1 MSRPP
6 LALVCRGLVPVTLLL
21 GSIAGCGSLP
31 TAEPYPTPAGLQA
44 LPDAAVSAAPAYLID
59 EGIDLNIPYGSF
71 GIGQSN
77 GFWSL
82 AWQHD
87 QPLRTYSGDLYCPT
101 GCRFLVDVSSMVPP
115 ARVELLAANHVRFSV
130 PSQPET
136 HYRLSFT
143 MPEQV
148 LLGLSLQ
155 IDGQPAGNP
164 RTVFS
169 SKKQL
174 SSVDTMPFRLV
185 GSLGPILAVGGQ

>member
-6 LALVCRGLVPVTLLL
+6 LALVCRGLVAASALLAGL
-21 GSIAGCGSLP
+21 AGCGSIP
-31 TAEPYPTPAGLQA
+31 TAEPYPTPGTLAP
-44 LPDAAVSAAPAYLID
+44 LPDALVSAAPAYLID
-59 EGIDLNIPYGSF
+59 DGIDLNIPYGSF
-71 GIGQSN
+71 GIGQSH
-77 GFWSL
+77 GAWSL

-101 GCRFLVDVSSMVPP
+101 GCNFLVDVSSMVPP
-115 ARVELLAANHVRFSV
+115 AKVELLAANHVRFSV

-136 HYRLSFT
+136 RYRLSFSL
-143 MPEQV
+143 PEQM

-169 SKKQL
+169 SKRQL

-185 GSLGPILAVGGQ
+185 GSLGPSLAAGGQ